1 MPDAATHI
9 LIQILL
15 NQFIMIRKILPY
27 TLFGAVAPDLLKG
40 FSRWFTPEYG
50 WLFYP
55 THSPIFMLI
64 IFYTISMLFHQ
75 KERLFLITGCLIG
88 MIIHLLLDLFQINL
102 GGGYY
107 MPYFP
112 LSFQRVS
119 FGLFETETSIFWLP
133 VTILLTITVILSKK
147 FLVKKER

>member
-107 MPYFP
+107 MPFFP
-112 LSFQRVS
+112 ISFKRVS

-133 VTILLTITVILSKK
+133 VTILLTIMIILSKK

>member
-40 FSRWFTPEYG
+40 FSRWFSPEYG

-64 IFYTISMLFHQ
+64 FFYTISMLFHQ

-88 MIIHLLLDLFQINL
+88 MTIHLLLDLFQINL

-107 MPYFP
+107 MPYYP

-133 VTILLTITVILSKK
+133 VTILLIITVILSKK

>member
-40 FSRWFTPEYG
+40 FSRWLSPEYC

-64 IFYTISMLFHQ
+64 YFYAISMLFHQ
-75 KERLFLITGCLIG
+75 KERPFLITGCLIG

-102 GGGYY
+102 GGSYY
-107 MPYFP
+107 MPFFP
-112 LSFQRVS
+112 LSFHRVT
-119 FGLFETETSIFWLP
+119 FGLYETEASIFWLP

-147 FLVKKER
+147 LLVKKEK